1 MQSTAIATSAK
12 PQDRTAAFIVGFA
25 GWTLDA
31 FDFFLVVFSLTAI
44 GHTFGKTD
52 AQIALALTVTLAFR
66 PVGSIFFGLLADR
79 IGRRVPLMLN
89 LVLFAA
95 VEMLTG
101 LARNFVWF
109 LIIRSVFGI
118 VMGGQWG
125 LGTSLAME
133 KVPPKVRGLLS
144 GLLQQGYATGYLLA
158 ALAFYLMFDHYS
170 WRPLF
175 FLGAIPALLA
185 AAFVALRVEESAV
198 WKQTRSQSWS
208 ALAHTLARNW
218 RLFLYITIFMM
229 AMHMTSHGTQDMY
242 PTFLQRQWGL
252 IPRQRAMLSA
262 LAMFGAILGGTLIGF
277 LSDKLGRR
285 RAMIF
290 AISGALLVVPLW
302 AFGRSLPLLVVGAV
316 IMQFMV
322 QGAWGVVPAHLS
334 EMSPDSIRGF
344 LPGFG
349 YQCGVLLA
357 SVVVY
362 VEAAFAQHTSYPVAM
377 AGTAGVVLVL
387 AAVMTLLGN
396 ERRATV
402 FGVGQDA
409 TD

>member
-1 MQSTAIATSAK
+1 MQSTAIAVSAK
-12 PQDRTAAFIVGFA
+12 PQDRAAAFIVGFT

-52 AQIALALTVTLAFR
+52 AKIALALTATLAFR
-66 PVGSIFFGLLADR
+66 PVGSILFGLLADR

-89 LVLFAA
+89 LVLFAV
-95 VEMLTG
+95 VEVSTG
-101 LARNFVWF
+101 LARNFLWF

-133 KVPPKVRGLLS
+133 KVPAKIRGLLS
-144 GLLQQGYATGYLLA
+144 GLLQQGYATGYLFA
-158 ALAFYLMFDHYS
+158 ALAYYLMFDHYS

-185 AAFVALRVEESAV
+185 ATFVALRVEESSV

-208 ALAHTLARNW
+208 ALAHTLVRNW

-229 AMHMTSHGTQDMY
+229 TMHMTSHGTQDMY

-252 IPRQRAMLSA
+252 VPKQRAMLSA
-262 LAMFGAILGGTLIGF
+262 LTMFGAIVGGTLIGF

-285 RAMIF
+285 RAMII

-302 AFGRSLPLLVVGAV
+302 AFGRSLPTLVLGAF

-357 SVVVY
+357 SAVVY
-362 VEAAFAQHTSYPVAM
+362 VEAAFAQRTSYPVAM
-377 AGTAGVVLVL
+377 AATASVVLVL
-387 AAVMTLLGN
+387 AAVMTLLGT

-402 FGVGQDA
+402 FGLDHHAGA
-409 TD
+409 

>member
-1 MQSTAIATSAK
+1 MQSTAIAVSAK
-12 PQDRTAAFIVGFA
+12 PQGQTAAFIVGFA

-31 FDFFLVVFSLTAI
+31 FDFFLVVFCLTAI

-52 AQIALALTVTLAFR
+52 AKIALALTATLAFR
-66 PVGSIFFGLLADR
+66 PVGSILFGLLADR
-79 IGRRVPLMLN
+79 IGRRIPLMLN
-89 LVLFAA
+89 LVLFAT

-133 KVPPKVRGLLS
+133 KVPAKIRGLLS
-144 GLLQQGYATGYLLA
+144 GLLQQGYATGYLFA

-185 AAFVALRVEESAV
+185 AAFVALRVEESEV

-208 ALAHTLARNW
+208 AFAHTLTSNW
-218 RLFLYITIFMM
+218 KLFLYITIFMM

-262 LAMFGAILGGTLIGF
+262 LAMFGAVLGGTLIGF

-285 RAMIF
+285 RAMII
-290 AISGALLVVPLW
+290 AISGALLVIPLW
-302 AFGRSLPLLVVGAV
+302 AFGRSLSSLVLGAF

-322 QGAWGVVPAHLS
+322 QGAWGVIPAHLS

-357 SVVVY
+357 SIVVY
-362 VEAAFAQHTSYPVAM
+362 VEAAFAQRTSYPVAM
-377 AGTAGVVLVL
+377 AATASIVLIL
-387 AAVMTLLGN
+387 AAVMTLIGK
-396 ERRATV
+396 ERHATV
-402 FGVGQDA
+402 FGVDHHTG
-409 TD
+409 T